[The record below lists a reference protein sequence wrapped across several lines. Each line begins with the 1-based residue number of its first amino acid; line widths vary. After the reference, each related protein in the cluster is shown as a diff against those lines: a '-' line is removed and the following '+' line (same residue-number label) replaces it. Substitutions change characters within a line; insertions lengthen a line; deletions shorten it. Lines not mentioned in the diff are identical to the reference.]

1 MTYRAEEAASKLL
14 IIGLNGE
21 VAAIDCVTGERAWH
35 NRLKGGGMGEVA
47 LVVTPSH
54 VFASNTGGATLHC
67 LEFGSGEEL
76 WRARATASECTTLL
90 MSGDLLLLA
99 KGGYIDCFSQ
109 SGEKLWSNK
118 LSGMGMG
125 NCTLGVPGE
134 VVHGA
139 DRA

>member
-1 MTYRAEEAASKLL
+1 
-14 IIGLNGE
+14 
-21 VAAIDCVTGERAWH
+21 
-35 NRLKGGGMGEVA
+35 MGEVA
-47 LVVTPSH
+47 LAVTASH

-67 LEFGSGEEL
+67 IEFGSGNEL
-76 WRARATASECTTLL
+76 WRARTTASGCTTLL
-90 MSGDLLLLA
+90 ISGDRLLLA

-118 LSGMGMG
+118 LSGMGLG